1 MNEKVFQVIDDVID
15 SVYEGTKW
23 YLVIGISVLF
33 LIIDYIEPKA
43 LLASIVVS
51 YFGKISMKH
60 LRGKN
65 KWLMMALSG
74 IIGMIPA
81 FIIYQSWHIVIGLV
95 YFGFVFYY
103 MIQLRN
109 NPLYFDDE
117 KQQLALIIFVV
128 GVITILLEICFTTM
142 L

>member
-51 YFGKISMKH
+51 YFGKIS
-60 LRGKN
+60 
-65 KWLMMALSG
+65 
-74 IIGMIPA
+74 II
-81 FIIYQSWHIVIGLV
+81 
-95 YFGFVFYY
+95 
-103 MIQLRN
+103 R
-109 NPLYFDDE
+109 
-117 KQQLALIIFVV
+117 
-128 GVITILLEICFTTM
+128 
-142 L
+142 